1 MPSTRD
7 DAVTGGHGPVTGA
20 SDDTAVGVPPVH
32 DPLVGTVV
40 DGKYQVTG
48 RIGAGGMGTVYRA
61 VHVSLGAPRALKVMR
76 RELAG
81 DPDLAER
88 FRAEARLAEGL
99 RHPSLVALYDFGQMP
114 DRGWYI
120 VSELVEGATLAVLLR
135 RRGGRFCSAD
145 VARLVGQLADGLAL
159 AHRRGVVHRDIS
171 PDNIMLAPSDGE
183 VVAKL
188 LDFGIAKDTLAP
200 AAGTTG
206 VGWNMGKVGFSSPEQ
221 LGLLPEGEGVDHRAD
236 VFSLAAVAYVM
247 LAGRLPWR
255 RDGVQ
260 AFTHDLLVRPEG
272 ELRDEIRAHVPGPWH
287 EFFLAAL
294 ARARDERLP
303 GMAVLREGL
312 ALAAEAV
319 REAGL
324 AEPPPFGADRLRS
337 DARDGGQDLA
347 TETLAEAQGEPEP
360 PPAAVS
366 PAPPSGPV
374 LVPSAVLREVFAS
387 CEWEEAQAE
396 PGGVQEPVPRHRVV
410 FVVDDEA
417 LRSVLPVL
425 LGGRGLD
432 VRAVGWDVDPR
443 QLATGAPPALLFA
456 DAGLD
461 EERARGRI
469 ERLREGV
476 EPAGARIVLFSSAD
490 PWTLRDRS
498 RALGLSGFLSK
509 DALGADIGVAVERL
523 LGATG
528 DPGHDVR

>member
-1 MPSTRD
+1 M
-7 DAVTGGHGPVTGA
+7 
-20 SDDTAVGVPPVH
+20 H

-145 VARLVGQLADGLAL
+145 VARLVGQLAEGLAL

-183 VVAKL
+183 IVAKL

-221 LGLLPEGEGVDHRAD
+221 LGLLPEGAGVDHRAD

-247 LAGRLPWR
+247 LTGRLPWR

-260 AFTHDLLVRPEG
+260 AFTHDLLVRPEA
-272 ELRDEIRAHVPGPWH
+272 ELQDEIRAHAPFPWH

-294 ARARDERLP
+294 ARSRDERLS
-303 GMAVLREGL
+303 GMAELREGL
-312 ALAAEAV
+312 ALAAEAA
-319 REAGL
+319 REAGC
-324 AEPPPFGADRLRS
+324 AEPPSFGADRLRS
-337 DARDGGQDLA
+337 DSRDGNHGLVTQ
-347 TETLAEAQGEPEP
+347 TLGEAPGEPGP
-360 PPAAVS
+360 SPAPVS
-366 PAPPSGPV
+366 PAPVPAGPV
-374 LVPSAVLREVFAS
+374 LVPSAALREVLAS
-387 CEWEEAQAE
+387 CEGGDSELGPEGAPGREQA
-396 PGGVQEPVPRHRVV
+396 PRPRVV
-410 FVVDDEA
+410 FVDDDEA

-425 LGGRGLD
+425 LGGRGLE
-432 VRAVGWDVDPR
+432 VCAVSWDADPR
-443 QLATGAPPALLFA
+443 ALAGGPRPTLLLA

-461 EERARGRI
+461 EERARGRL
-469 ERLREGV
+469 ERLRERV
-476 EPAGARIVLFSSAD
+476 APADARIVLFSSAD
-490 PWTLRDRS
+490 PWTLRDRCK
-498 RALGLSGFLSK
+498 ALGLSGFLSK
-509 DALGADIGVAVERL
+509 DALGADIGSAVERL
-523 LGATG
+523 LQTSTDSGL
-528 DPGHDVR
+528 PLP

>member
-1 MPSTRD
+1 ML
-7 DAVTGGHGPVTGA
+7 
-20 SDDTAVGVPPVH
+20 
-32 DPLVGTVV
+32 DPLVGTVL
-40 DGKYQVTG
+40 DGKYQITG
-48 RIGAGGMGTVYRA
+48 RIGAGGMGAVYRA

-183 VVAKL
+183 VFAKL

-221 LGLLPEGEGVDHRAD
+221 LGLLPEGEGIDHRAD

-255 RDGVQ
+255 REGVQ

-312 ALAAEAV
+312 ALAGEAV

-337 DARDGGQDLA
+337 DARDGDHGLVTQ
-347 TETLAEAQGEPEP
+347 TLGDAPAEPGP
-360 PPAAVS
+360 PPAPVS
-366 PAPPSGPV
+366 PAPVPASPV
-374 LVPSAVLREVFAS
+374 LVPSAVLREVLAS
-387 CEWEEAQAE
+387 CEWDDAEAGPEGAPGREET
-396 PGGVQEPVPRHRVV
+396 PRPCVV
-410 FVVDDEA
+410 FVDDDEA

-425 LGGRGLD
+425 VGDRGLE
-432 VRAVGWDVDPR
+432 VRAVGWDVDLLQLGADPR
-443 QLATGAPPALLFA
+443 PTLLLA

-469 ERLREGV
+469 ERLRERV
-476 EPAGARIVLFSSAD
+476 APADARIVLFSSAD

-509 DALGADIGVAVERL
+509 DALGADIGSAVERL
-523 LGATG
+523 LARTT
-528 DPGHDVR
+528 DPGRPS